1 MAGFTVTLIGVAAA
15 GLLGVVHVHWASWV
29 RRDQRLT
36 KQSSNPEFDE
46 QKGNVGS
53 CPRILRV
60 SFGFPRVSWHQNC
73 QKHLPNIPPTSSQ
86 NSSQA
91 LPTSS
96 LSSHAFQGLILR
108 TYGENSWK
116 KHGEPE
122 EKNPHFLCTRLI
134 LDLQN
139 YRGSWNQIY
148 NITGAFC
155 TALNVEAAVKVPLD
169 ARERSPCNPVIEIQ
183 HSTLQVSFK
192 TRSRPTT
199 TCLGV
204 QSWCTLEP
212 FSGHTKT
219 AQQQTIIQQYGDR
232 YTGRWWVTCGLLHL
246 VQWGGA
252 SAGCGPAQSL
262 LAVPN
267 VTAHPSTTSVPTSYY
282 SIWHY
287 NYQCPLK
294 S

>member
-1 MAGFTVTLIGVAAA
+1 MAGFTVTLIGVAVA
-15 GLLGVVHVHWASWV
+15 GLLGVVHVHWKLWV
-29 RRDQRLT
+29 RGDQRLT
-36 KQSSNPEFDE
+36 KQSSNPEFNE

-53 CPRILRV
+53 CFRILRV
-60 SFGFPRVSWHQNC
+60 SFGCFPRVNWHQNS

-155 TALNVEAAVKVPLD
+155 TALNVEAAVKVRLD

-192 TRSRPTT
+192 TRSRPST

-204 QSWCTLEP
+204 QSWCTVPSPLIFHFNP
-212 FSGHTKT
+212 LTGTRPHSNRPLYSNT
-219 AQQQTIIQQYGDR
+219 AIGT
-232 YTGRWWVTCGLLHL
+232 
-246 VQWGGA
+246 
-252 SAGCGPAQSL
+252 
-262 LAVPN
+262 LAVDGSR
-267 VTAHPSTTSVPTSYY
+267 VGCY
-282 SIWHY
+282 IWHSEEGPQRAAAPPSPSSL
-287 NYQCPLK
+287 YQM
-294 S
+294 